1 MNRFRMMLILL
12 TLCFATISM
21 AASPPTVRYDGRSD
35 LLTVQARQVSLLQL
49 LAEIS
54 LQTGVEIL
62 MDPAAEKTVTVDFE
76 KKTLEDGL
84 RQMTRLHNLNT
95 ALSYADP
102 IAGSQRKTP
111 LVIGVKVLPQGKS
124 SSSNLLPVLTGRKEI
139 AARTADAAGKEKI
152 RTLQQQRWEERKAQ
166 LSAQERQ
173 EIEVKEKQL
182 QAEKAKDKARQ
193 DKAKEER
200 DKKKAAREE
209 RRKQRE
215 EAQKQNDPE
224 GYQRRVEER
233 EKNRQYYID
242 EFKRQQSTQPA
253 GE

>member
-49 LAEIS
+49 LGEIS
-54 LQTGVEIL
+54 LQTGVQIL
-62 MDPAAEKTVTVDFE
+62 MDPAAEKSVTVDFE

-95 ALSYADP
+95 ALSYADSP
-102 IAGSQRKTP
+102 GSQRKTP
-111 LVIGVKVLPQGKS
+111 LVIGVKVLPQEKS

-139 AARTADAAGKEKI
+139 AARTADAAGKENI

-166 LSAQERQ
+166 LSVKERQ
-173 EIEVKEKQL
+173 ELEVKEKQF
-182 QAEKAKDKARQ
+182 QAEKAKDKVRQ
-193 DKAKEER
+193 DKVKEER
-200 DKKKAAREE
+200 EKKKAEREE

-242 EFKRQQSTQPA
+242 EFKRQQSTQPV

>member
-1 MNRFRMMLILL
+1 MNRFRLMLIFLI
-12 TLCFATISM
+12 LCFAVKTM
-21 AASPPTVRYDGRSD
+21 AADPPIVRYDGRSD
-35 LLTVQARQVSLLQL
+35 QLSVQARQVSLLQL
-49 LAEIS
+49 LGEIS

-62 MDPAAEKTVTVDFE
+62 MDPAAEKIVTADFE

-102 IAGSQRKTP
+102 KAGSQRKTP
-111 LVIGVKVLPQGKS
+111 LVISMKVLPQGKS
-124 SSSNLLPVLTGRKEI
+124 SSTNLLPVLSGRKEI
-139 AARTADAAGKEKI
+139 AARTADTPAKDDI
-152 RTLQQQRWEERKAQ
+152 RTFQQQRWEARKAQ

-182 QAEKAKDKARQ
+182 QAEKAKDRARQ
-193 DKAKEER
+193 DKAKEDREKR
-200 DKKKAAREE
+200 KAEHE
-209 RRKQRE
+209 VRRQQRE
-215 EAQKQNDPE
+215 EIQKKQDPE
-224 GYQRRVEER
+224 GYQRRIEER

-242 EFKRQQSTQPA
+242 EFKRQQPTQPA